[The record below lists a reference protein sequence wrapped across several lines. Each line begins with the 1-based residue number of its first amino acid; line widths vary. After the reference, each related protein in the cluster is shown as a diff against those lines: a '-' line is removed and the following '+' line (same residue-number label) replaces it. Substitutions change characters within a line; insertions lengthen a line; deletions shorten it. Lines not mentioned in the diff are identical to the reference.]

1 VRPFRNLL
9 CSRGLIA
16 CIEENADAASA
27 KCRNLPRS
35 SFFDSVVLQG
45 LVFAMPSLKLAFPH
59 QLGQPEAVARLKNL
73 LTRVKDKYQ
82 DQVSDLKESWN
93 ENTLT
98 FSFST
103 YGFKVGGDIVV
114 EPSEVRLDGQI
125 PFAAMM
131 FKGKIENAL
140 RDQLERELA

>member
-1 VRPFRNLL
+1 LPAAAV
-9 CSRGLIA
+9 G
-16 CIEENADAASA
+16 DAKITAEWV
-27 KCRNLPRS
+27 C
-35 SFFDSVVLQG
+35 F
-45 LVFAMPSLKLAFPH
+45 MPSLKINFPH

-93 ENTLT
+93 DNTLT

-103 YGFKVGGDIVV
+103 YGFQVAGDVIVQ
-114 EPSEVRLDGQI
+114 PTEVQLDGQI

-131 FKGKIENAL
+131 FKGKIESAL
-140 RDQLERELA
+140 RDQLTKELA

>member
-1 VRPFRNLL
+1 
-9 CSRGLIA
+9 
-16 CIEENADAASA
+16 
-27 KCRNLPRS
+27 
-35 SFFDSVVLQG
+35 
-45 LVFAMPSLKLAFPH
+45 MPSLKLVFPH
-59 QLGQPEAVARLKNL
+59 QLGQPEAAARLKNL
-73 LTRVKDKYQ
+73 LTRVKEKYQ
-82 DQVSDLKESWN
+82 DQVSDLQESWN

-103 YGFKVGGDIVV
+103 YGFKVNGDVIV

-140 RDQLERELA
+140 RDVVTKELA

>member
-1 VRPFRNLL
+1 
-9 CSRGLIA
+9 
-16 CIEENADAASA
+16 
-27 KCRNLPRS
+27 
-35 SFFDSVVLQG
+35 
-45 LVFAMPSLKLAFPH
+45 MPSLTLTFPH

-73 LTRVKDKYQ
+73 LTRVKEKYQ

-98 FSFST
+98 FGFST
-103 YGFKVGGDIVV
+103 YGFKVTGDVVV

-140 RDQLERELA
+140 RDIMEKELV

>member
-1 VRPFRNLL
+1 
-9 CSRGLIA
+9 
-16 CIEENADAASA
+16 
-27 KCRNLPRS
+27 
-35 SFFDSVVLQG
+35 
-45 LVFAMPSLKLAFPH
+45 MPSLKLAFPH

-73 LTRVKDKYQ
+73 LTRVKEKYQ

-98 FSFST
+98 FGFST
-103 YGFKVGGDIVV
+103 YGFKVTGDVVV

-140 RDQLERELA
+140 RDAMEKELV

>member
-1 VRPFRNLL
+1 
-9 CSRGLIA
+9 
-16 CIEENADAASA
+16 
-27 KCRNLPRS
+27 
-35 SFFDSVVLQG
+35 
-45 LVFAMPSLKLAFPH
+45 MPSLKLAFPH
-59 QLGQPEAVARLKNL
+59 QLGQPEAVARLQKL

-82 DQVSDLKESWN
+82 DQVSNLQESWN

-103 YGFKVGGDIVV
+103 YGFKVNGDVIV

-125 PFAAMM
+125 PFAAMV

-140 RDQLERELA
+140 KEQLARELA